1 MLHDVGCMH
10 DGGSSDHDYTSVEL
24 LLQHLSGCELKV
36 LPDTDTG
43 NYHDDHS
50 TFQLL
55 MIDDLSGIYSRLE
68 VIQEENS
75 VDAEHLLDDS
85 SGCDARVCEQKF
97 NDRPAISRLEV
108 IQEESSVNAKF
119 SESSE
124 DEDQLCLPWGD
135 FHGCDCRGSSKFKDR
150 NPYEIETAFLEES
163 SNGPDLPTVGVT

>member
-1 MLHDVGCMH
+1 MLHDLRSIH
-10 DGGSSDHDYTSVEL
+10 DGGSSDHNYTSVEL

-36 LPDTDTG
+36 VPDTDTG
-43 NYHDDHS
+43 NYHDDHNAV
-50 TFQLL
+50 QLL
-55 MIDDLSGIYSRLE
+55 MIDALSGIDSRLE

-85 SGCDARVCEQKF
+85 SGCDACVCEQKF

-108 IQEESSVNAKF
+108 IQEESSVDANF
-119 SESSE
+119 SVSE
-124 DEDQLCLPWGD
+124 DEDQLCLPCGD
-135 FHGCDCRGSSKFKDR
+135 FHGCDCRGSSKFKNR